1 MIVMYIDFRDRLFL
15 EMTPQSVA
23 AATAQMNQRSN
34 ARFATRG
41 GFNDPRNQAAERTKR
56 TMDYINGL
64 KERVKQGM
72 NPVNPNMTY
81 NQFIGNN
88 YNSHRAGYNDRK
100 YYEQQARQWGK

>member
-1 MIVMYIDFRDRLFL
+1 MIVMYIDFRDHLFL

-23 AATAQMNQRSN
+23 AATAQ
-34 ARFATRG
+34 
-41 GFNDPRNQAAERTKR
+41 
-56 TMDYINGL
+56 
-64 KERVKQGM
+64 M